1 MKNISD
7 LNNLNIKLFG
17 MPNSQILAK
26 SVSKISGIKLLEIK
40 KTTFSDGEMI
50 LNSPETV
57 RNANVFIICNTSS
70 SESILELL
78 LFVDSIK
85 RASAGN
91 ITIIN
96 SYYGYSRQDRKAK
109 QREPI
114 GARLMAN
121 ILETAGANKLITVD
135 LHNPSIQGFFNIPVD
150 DLRWSISLASY
161 LQNDENM
168 KFSIV
173 SPDHGGAVRARIL
186 AELVSHSVK
195 IAIVDKRRTG
205 PNKSEILGIL
215 GKVSGK
221 NIIIID
227 DIIDT
232 GNTILKAAAAL
243 KKEGAKK
250 IYIAA
255 THGLFTKS
263 FESFE
268 KSDIIDKVLVS
279 DSVENVYAINSKK
292 LVIISL
298 APFISDVIKASIR
311 SKSISQLYEKIK
323 EKNDF

>member
-1 MKNISD
+1 MNSS
-7 LNNLNIKLFG
+7 NVRLFG
-17 MPNSQILAK
+17 MSNSQKLAQR
-26 SVSKISGIKLLEIK
+26 VSKISGIKLVEIK

-50 LNSPETV
+50 LNSVETV
-57 RNANVFIICNTSS
+57 RNANVFVICNTSS
-70 SESILELL
+70 SESIMELL

-91 ITIIN
+91 ITVIN

-121 ILETAGANKLITVD
+121 ILEVAGANKLITVD

-161 LQNDENM
+161 LSETSGNM
-168 KFSIV
+168 QFSIV
-173 SPDHGGAVRARIL
+173 SPDHGGAVRARVL
-186 AELVSHSVK
+186 AELIAHTVQ
-195 IAIVDKRRTG
+195 IAIIDKRRTG

-215 GKVSGK
+215 GNVKNK

-232 GNTILKAAAAL
+232 GNTILKAAEAL
-243 KKEGAKK
+243 RKAGAKK

-263 FESFE
+263 FEAFDKCE
-268 KSDIIDKVLVS
+268 FIDKVLVS
-279 DSVENVYAINSKK
+279 DSLERVYEIKSKK

-298 APFISDVIKASIR
+298 APFISDVIQASIK
-311 SKSISQLYEKIK
+311 SKSISKIYEKIK
-323 EKNDF
+323 EKNDL

>member
-1 MKNISD
+1 MND
-7 LNNLNIKLFG
+7 LNIKLFG
-17 MPNSQILAK
+17 MSNSEELAK
-26 SVSKISGIKLLEIK
+26 KVSKISGLALVPIE

-50 LNSPETV
+50 LHSEETV
-57 RNANVFIICNTSS
+57 RNSSVFIVCNTSS
-70 SESILELL
+70 PESIIELL
-78 LFVDSIK
+78 LFVDSVK
-85 RASAGN
+85 RASAKH
-91 ITIIN
+91 ITVIN

-121 ILETAGANKLITVD
+121 ILEVAGVNKLITVD

-161 LQNDENM
+161 LTKTDEQNKVM
-168 KFSIV
+168 KFTIV

-186 AELVSHSVK
+186 AELISNTVK
-195 IAIVDKRRTG
+195 IAIVDKRRVG
-205 PNKSEILGIL
+205 PNQSEVLGIL
-215 GKVSGK
+215 GSVSGK

-232 GNTILKAAAAL
+232 GNTILKAAEAL

-263 FESFE
+263 FDAFD
-268 KSDIIDKVLVS
+268 KSKFIDKVLVS
-279 DSVENVYAINSKK
+279 DSIQSVHNIKSPKIA
-292 LVIISL
+292 IISL
-298 APFISDVIKASIR
+298 APFISEVIRASIN
-311 SKSISQLYEKIK
+311 SESISRIYEKIK
-323 EKNDF
+323 ENDL

>member
-1 MKNISD
+1 MNDFKNVR
-7 LNNLNIKLFG
+7 LFG
-17 MPNSQILAK
+17 MSNSQKLAQ
-26 SVSKISGIKLLEIK
+26 SVSEISGIKLTGIE
-40 KTTFSDGEMI
+40 KTTFADGEMI
-50 LNSPETV
+50 INSLETV
-57 RNANVFIICNTSS
+57 RNASVFVVCNTSS
-70 SESILELL
+70 SESIIELL

-85 RASAGN
+85 RASAKH
-91 ITIIN
+91 ITVIN

-109 QREPI
+109 SREPI

-121 ILETAGANKLITVD
+121 ILETAGVNKLITVD

-161 LQNDENM
+161 LKVKDNSM

-173 SPDHGGAVRARIL
+173 SPDHGGAVRARVL
-186 AELVSHSVK
+186 AELISHTVK
-195 IAIVDKRRTG
+195 IAIVDKRRTE

-215 GKVSGK
+215 GNVKDK

-232 GNTILKAAAAL
+232 GNTILKAAEAL
-243 KKEGAKK
+243 KAQGAKK

-263 FESFE
+263 FEDFDRSEF
-268 KSDIIDKVLVS
+268 IDKVLIS
-279 DSVENVYAINSKK
+279 DSIESVFNIKSKK

-298 APFISDVIKASIR
+298 APFISSVIKASLE
-311 SKSISQLYEKIK
+311 SKSISQIYEKIK
-323 EKNDF
+323 EQNDF

>member
-1 MKNISD
+1 MNNSNIR
-7 LNNLNIKLFG
+7 LFG
-17 MPNSQILAK
+17 MSNSQKLAK
-26 SVSKISGIKLLEIK
+26 SVSKISGIKLVKIK

-50 LNSPETV
+50 LHSVETV
-57 RNANVFIICNTSS
+57 RNANVFVICNTSS
-70 SESILELL
+70 SEAIMELL

-91 ITIIN
+91 ITVIN

-121 ILETAGANKLITVD
+121 ILEIAGVNKLITVD

-161 LQNDENM
+161 LSETSGDM
-168 KFSIV
+168 KFSVV
-173 SPDHGGAVRARIL
+173 SPDHGGAVRARVL
-186 AELVSHSVK
+186 AELISHTVK
-195 IAIVDKRRTG
+195 IAIIDKRRTG
-205 PNKSEILGIL
+205 ANKSEILGIL
-215 GKVSGK
+215 GNVKGK
-221 NIIIID
+221 NIVIID

-232 GNTILKAAAAL
+232 GNTILKAAEAL

-263 FESFE
+263 FDEFDKCE
-268 KSDIIDKVLVS
+268 FIDKVLIS
-279 DSVENVYAINSKK
+279 DSVERVYDIKSKK

-298 APFISDVIKASIR
+298 APFISDVIQASIK
-311 SKSISQLYEKIK
+311 SKSISQIYEKIK
-323 EKNDF
+323 EKNDL

>member
-1 MKNISD
+1 MSNS
-7 LNNLNIKLFG
+7 NVRLFG
-17 MPNSQILAK
+17 MSNSQKLAK
-26 SVSKISGIKLLEIK
+26 SVSEISGIKLVKIE

-50 LNSPETV
+50 LHSVETV
-57 RNANVFIICNTSS
+57 RNANVFVICNTSS
-70 SESILELL
+70 SEAIVELL
-78 LFVDSIK
+78 LFIDSIK

-91 ITIIN
+91 ITVIN

-121 ILETAGANKLITVD
+121 ILEVAGVNKLITVD

-150 DLRWSISLASY
+150 DLRWSISLASH
-161 LQNDENM
+161 LSDQNDKM

-173 SPDHGGAVRARIL
+173 SPDHGGAVRARVL
-186 AELVSHSVK
+186 AELIAHTVK

-215 GKVSGK
+215 GNVKDK

-232 GNTILKAAAAL
+232 GNTILKAAEAL

-263 FESFE
+263 FESFDKCE
-268 KSDIIDKVLVS
+268 FIDKVFIS
-279 DSVENVYAINSKK
+279 DSIERVYDIKSKK

-298 APFISDVIKASIR
+298 APFISDVIQASIQ
-311 SKSISQLYEKIK
+311 SKSISQIYEKIK
-323 EKNDF
+323 EKNDL